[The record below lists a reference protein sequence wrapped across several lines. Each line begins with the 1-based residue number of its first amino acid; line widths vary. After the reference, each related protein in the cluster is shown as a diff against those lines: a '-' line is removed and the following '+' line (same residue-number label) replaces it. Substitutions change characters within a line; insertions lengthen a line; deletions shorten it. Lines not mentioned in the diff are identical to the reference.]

1 MTERVAGHPRLKDV
15 DGRDIGAKQSF
26 VASSG
31 HDGETM
37 PGTSARSKASSPRPV
52 TTCYGHQRQHRTR
65 KVVITGLVPVIHVFL
80 TVASQNVDA
89 RDIGAKQSFVVSPG
103 HDAERD
109 KPGHDDRVA
118 LALTSC
124 AGLDVQQVLAGEFR
138 LVGNEREARLGL
150 GAHQALD

>member
-1 MTERVAGHPRLKDV
+1 MPGTSS
-15 DGRDIGAKQSF
+15 AKTRF
-26 VASSG
+26 ALIPG
-31 HDGETM
+31 HDGES
-37 PGTSARSKASSPRPV
+37 G
-52 TTCYGHQRQHRTR
+52 
-65 KVVITGLVPVIHVFL
+65 
-80 TVASQNVDA
+80 

-138 LVGNEREARLGL
+138 LIGNEREARLGL